1 MITRERL
8 EELIKQEK
16 GCYILANTYTIGYIH
31 LDGKYEPK
39 IEETEDNNY
48 NLWVFTSNDFD
59 FRDCIHDYSLFET
72 KEEALF
78 VLKYHKTKTLCFE
91 PPTFEEFLKT
101 GDDKRLPHWDCDDIS
116 IIEWTDENRFLVDM
130 YGDGDFDKFF
140 YYGNDD
146 WKDNRKEAY
155 CKAVEY
161 AMKLFLG
168 EEV

>member
-8 EELIKQEK
+8 EELIEQ
-16 GCYILANTYTIGYIH
+16 GATIYNTDYLQLGEIH
-31 LDGKYEPK
+31 LNKNDYVEQNGTLHTKLYQCGF
-39 IEETEDNNY
+39 NY
-48 NLWVFTSNDFD
+48 FYNE
-59 FRDCIHDYSLFET
+59 RIFET

-78 VLKYHKTKTLCFE
+78 VIKYHKTKTLYFE

-101 GDDKRLPHWDCDDIS
+101 GDDERFPHWDCDDIS
-116 IIEWTDENRFLVDM
+116 IVEWTDENRFLVDM
-130 YGDGDFDKFF
+130 YGDRDVDKFF

-146 WKDNRKEAY
+146 WEDNRKEAY

-168 EEV
+168 EEI